1 MIGIRKLKT
10 HLRKHDALRDEA
22 EIKTASVE
30 HIQPQYTDEWP
41 ARPDSSVHNALVNA
55 GIPMLHR
62 QQADAISTW
71 RCRP

>member
-1 MIGIRKLKT
+1 MIDIGKLKT
-10 HLRKHDALRDEA
+10 QLKEFDALRNEA

-71 RCRP
+71 RCCP

>member
-1 MIGIRKLKT
+1 MIDIGKLKT
-10 HLRKHDALRDEA
+10 QLKEFDALRNEA

-41 ARPDSSVHNALVNA
+41 ARPDSSVRNALVNA
-55 GIPMLHR
+55 GRPMLHW

-71 RCRP
+71 RCRS